1 MFYYTAS
8 SYLFSNKNKTQER
21 YKHTYTHAHIYIY
34 ISVSV
39 NLDFPCGSAGKES
52 TCNVEDLGLNP
63 GKIPWKRERLL
74 IPVFWPG
81 ECGWASSKQLKAC
94 IEQKSCSC
102 SK

>member
-8 SYLFSNKNKTQER
+8 SYLFSNKKKTQER
-21 YKHTYTHAHIYIY
+21 YKHTYTHAHI
-34 ISVSV
+34 SVSV
-39 NLDFPCGSAGKES
+39 NLDFPCGSTGKES

-63 GKIPWKRERLL
+63 GKIPWRKERLL
-74 IPVFWPG
+74 IPIFWPG
-81 ECGWASSKQLKAC
+81 ECGWASSKQLKVC